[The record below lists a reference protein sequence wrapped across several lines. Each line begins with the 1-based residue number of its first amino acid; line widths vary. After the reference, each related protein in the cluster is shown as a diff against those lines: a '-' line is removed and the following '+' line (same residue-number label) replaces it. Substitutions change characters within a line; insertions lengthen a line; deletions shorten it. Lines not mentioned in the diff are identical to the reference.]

1 MCDVEEPPAKMP
13 QIEMDP
19 KNETN
24 DDGQEEWL
32 SEDMLTDDDNRE
44 VDQDKTD
51 SNLETSQEEA
61 DETFL
66 DEAMLSAEHSMDSQD
81 TAQSSHADVTQ
92 EPETSQENT
101 ESKEP
106 AESIEQTL
114 NNLDNDSGDTA
125 VKEQVEPGKSDGND
139 TDDLLRLLEDN
150 EEKSKKKVLVKTK
163 VKNDVNRGLKNSQS
177 DDSGSSDDEFIF
189 NGTAVQQLRMAK
201 SALARKPATKA
212 VPEEFDGEDND
223 TDCSTDDAAKTVHSM
238 FAVKNTKSVV
248 KKTTTS
254 THHAK
259 RQPVTKVLKIGDTT
273 IEPTTKKFTPKRL
286 VKTSQPSKPIIKTI
300 ARVNHGPSIRSNG
313 HFNKTPI
320 KKTENKPPPA
330 HDEIIKDEDFMEGD
344 DFDLDDDFTNSDVD
358 SDQQLRR
365 PEQMDED
372 MPSDMD
378 SQTDSDA
385 MYDDVP
391 SPECDDH
398 SDWFSL
404 DIRTERAS
412 DYLPLLGDKA
422 LTLLTAEKQQLS
434 VRLSRLSA
442 AAANAGRRARSQA
455 QRLQRASAALA
466 DIDDMLNAT

>member
-189 NGTAVQQLRMAK
+189 N
-201 SALARKPATKA
+201 
-212 VPEEFDGEDND
+212 
-223 TDCSTDDAAKTVHSM
+223 STDDAAKTVHSM